1 MQEIRLEELT
11 KESLSKEPFHCF
23 VVCNHTAPTEELLE
37 TIIGSSVKEIDFCG
51 KFAGAWDVVADKV
64 CTKYENDGSRPSDW
78 CVLTCDIVLDEI
90 INHIVLGGLFDVD
103 DDSLK
108 QIIVYD
114 DETLKEF
121 IIKRANQEAK
131 ITLEDDRYAS
141 EEEQQMSDEEF
152 EEVFIKE
159 RLAKERVELDFH
171 TNKSKGEYVTDP
183 YKAVWCANRLSLA
196 GIAVCDNYSVQG
208 YADAQRELLKGKKY
222 LRVLYGMNINGA
234 FVNNINVIAKNQE
247 GKKAIYKYLTHCFTL
262 EDKDITFEKDG
273 ITWQTT
279 ELQKII
285 SDNREN
291 LLIGL
296 ADHSTAMAEAI
307 IMGKEADTNLIR
319 EDIADC
325 DYVEISTI
333 CTYKKYYPNKSD
345 NEIKNAIKLI
355 IDSAKQENKIVV
367 ATSASQYVSKGE
379 YLEYSILYEHNNHK
393 KLSDDYDAHLY
404 TTEEMKYAMDWLDND
419 ELVEEIVVTNT
430 HKVMNMC
437 EDFKPM
443 DNTFHMPYIEDAYDK
458 LESRVVKKMTE
469 IYGTNVDRLITY
481 RLETELKLIEDNG
494 FAPIYM
500 LAAGICDES
509 RAQGYKYSYRGAIGA
524 SLVGYLLDISECNP
538 LPPHTICPNCHRVVW
553 NATVASGYDIE
564 PHECRECG
572 HIVKG
577 EGQNIPYQT
586 FMAIDGSRVPDID
599 LNLDP
604 LFRENI
610 IDVIKKVAPENNI
623 VRAGTVNTIKYKD
636 AAEMVSEFAG
646 DDESVID
653 NATREDLT
661 RTISSV
667 VVGQGKHA
675 GGYIVVPKDV
685 DINDITPL
693 TKVDG
698 DIVTHLEYHDIS
710 DNLYKVDCLEHA
722 DPAALRYMELL
733 GLNLDEI
740 DINDPKIYEM
750 LNEDNGTLGIPE
762 LGSHYTSFIL
772 EKIKPKKFSDL
783 VKISGFAHGTHVWTT
798 NAEELFEKGMPLDEL
813 LATRDDVYNVLRFKY
828 DFDEN
833 DAYKIMER
841 VRKGKRLEDEQV
853 SLLKEHNVPEWFI
866 ESCNKIMYMFPKAHT
881 IIYLINALKFA
892 WVKLYK
898 PAYFYA
904 QYLEFREGETYDV
917 ANEMDNRGIKVIDQ
931 TKDGEHG
938 HFAVNPENE
947 NEVLYI
953 GEC

>member
-1 MQEIRLEELT
+1 
-11 KESLSKEPFHCF
+11 
-23 VVCNHTAPTEELLE
+23 VCNHTAPTEELLE

-51 KFAGAWDVVADKV
+51 KFAGAWDVAADKV
-64 CTKYENDGSRPSDW
+64 CTKHENDGSRPSDW

-121 IIKRANQEAK
+121 IIKRADQEAK

-141 EEEQQMSDEEF
+141 EEEQQMSDEEL

-196 GIAVCDNYSVQG
+196 GIAICDNYSVQG
-208 YADAQRELLKGKKY
+208 YAETQREVTRGKKR
-222 LRVLYGMNINGA
+222 LKVLYGVNVNGA

-296 ADHSTAMAEAI
+296 AYHSTAMAEALM
-307 IMGKEADTNLIR
+307 MGKDADTNLIR

-325 DYVEISTI
+325 DYVEIAPI

-345 NEIKNAIKLI
+345 NEIKDAIKLI
-355 IDSAKQENKIVV
+355 IDSAKQENKLVV
-367 ATSASQYVSKGE
+367 ATSAPQYVSRGE

-419 ELVEEIVVTNT
+419 KLVEEIVVTNT
-430 HKVMNMC
+430 HKIMDMC
-437 EDFKPM
+437 DDFKPM

-524 SLVGYLLDISECNP
+524 SLVGYLLGISECNP

-586 FMAIDGSRVPDID
+586 FMSTDGSRVPDID

-610 IDVIKKVAPENNI
+610 VDVIKKVAPNNEAY
-623 VRAGTVNTIKYKD
+623 RAGTANTIRYKD
-636 AAEMVSEFAG
+636 AAEMVSGFAG
-646 DDESVID
+646 DDEGVID

-667 VVGQGKHA
+667 VVGQGKHP
-675 GGYIVVPKDV
+675 GGYIIVPKDV

-693 TKVDG
+693 TKVDS

-841 VRKGKRLEDEQV
+841 VRKG
-853 SLLKEHNVPEWFI
+853 
-866 ESCNKIMYMFPKAHT
+866 
-881 IIYLINALKFA
+881 
-892 WVKLYK
+892 
-898 PAYFYA
+898 
-904 QYLEFREGETYDV
+904 
-917 ANEMDNRGIKVIDQ
+917 
-931 TKDGEHG
+931 
-938 HFAVNPENE
+938 
-947 NEVLYI
+947 
-953 GEC
+953 

>member
-1 MQEIRLEELT
+1 
-11 KESLSKEPFHCF
+11 
-23 VVCNHTAPTEELLE
+23 
-37 TIIGSSVKEIDFCG
+37 
-51 KFAGAWDVVADKV
+51 
-64 CTKYENDGSRPSDW
+64 
-78 CVLTCDIVLDEI
+78 
-90 INHIVLGGLFDVD
+90 
-103 DDSLK
+103 
-108 QIIVYD
+108 
-114 DETLKEF
+114 
-121 IIKRANQEAK
+121 
-131 ITLEDDRYAS
+131 
-141 EEEQQMSDEEF
+141 
-152 EEVFIKE
+152 
-159 RLAKERVELDFH
+159 
-171 TNKSKGEYVTDP
+171 
-183 YKAVWCANRLSLA
+183 
-196 GIAVCDNYSVQG
+196 
-208 YADAQRELLKGKKY
+208 
-222 LRVLYGMNINGA
+222 
-234 FVNNINVIAKNQE
+234 INVIAKNQE

-296 ADHSTAMAEAI
+296 AYHSTAMAEALM
-307 IMGKEADTNLIR
+307 MGKDADINLIR

-325 DYVEISTI
+325 DYVEIAPI

-345 NEIKNAIKLI
+345 NEIKDAIKLI
-355 IDSAKQENKIVV
+355 IDSAKQENKLVV
-367 ATSASQYVSKGE
+367 ATSAPQYVSRGE

-430 HKVMNMC
+430 HKIMDMC
-437 EDFKPM
+437 DDFKPM

-524 SLVGYLLDISECNP
+524 SLVGYFLGISECNP

-586 FMAIDGSRVPDID
+586 FMSTDGSRVPDID

-610 IDVIKKVAPENNI
+610 VDVIKKVAPNNE
-623 VRAGTVNTIKYKD
+623 VYRAGTVNTIKYKD

-667 VVGQGKHA
+667 VVGQGKHP
-675 GGYIVVPKDV
+675 GGYIIVPKDV

-828 DFDEN
+828 DLAEN

-841 VRKGKRLEDEQV
+841 VRKGKGLEDEQV

-866 ESCNKIMYMFPKAHT
+866 ESCNKIMYMFPKA
-881 IIYLINALKFA
+881 
-892 WVKLYK
+892 
-898 PAYFYA
+898 
-904 QYLEFREGETYDV
+904 
-917 ANEMDNRGIKVIDQ
+917 
-931 TKDGEHG
+931 
-938 HFAVNPENE
+938 
-947 NEVLYI
+947 
-953 GEC
+953 